1 LKYLFY
7 CFKVVVFVLYFNQ
20 GKEGKMNKYELT
32 TKKKKKAIINSA
44 MSLFNNKGF
53 TNTSIK
59 EIAALANVSQV
70 SIYNYFGSK
79 EALMTECANIVMADT
94 IQKARDILAMD
105 IDFLEKIE
113 LALSLSTEHINL
125 SISEYF
131 TNEALSD
138 TALVDV
144 LFRNINENK
153 RNIYR
158 EYIELGKQEKIISN
172 SIPTN
177 TLLDFIDAINL
188 MGSKLE
194 FNDDI
199 VTAIKNTHHL
209 LLYGIIGKP

>member
-1 LKYLFY
+1 
-7 CFKVVVFVLYFNQ
+7 
-20 GKEGKMNKYELT
+20 MNKYELT
-32 TKKKKKAIINSA
+32 TEKKKKAIINSA
-44 MSLFNNKGF
+44 MSLFNDKGF

-79 EALMTECANIVMADT
+79 EALISECAKIIMADT
-94 IQKARDILAMD
+94 FQKAKDILTKD
-105 IDFLEKIE
+105 ISYLEKIE
-113 LALSLSTEHINL
+113 LALKLSTESITI

-144 LFRNINENK
+144 LFRNINDSK

-158 EYIELGKQEKIISN
+158 EYIELGKQESVIDKE
-172 SIPTN
+172 IPTS
-177 TLLDFIDAINL
+177 TLLNFIDAINL

-194 FNDDI
+194 FDDDI
-199 VTAIKNTHHL
+199 DIAIKHTHHL
-209 LLYGIIGKP
+209 LLYGVIGKP